1 MKMKKMMLKAHIFI
15 FFVFIIRTCWT
26 KTSEPSNKL
35 AVLEPPILISTL
47 DGSLHAVNKYTG
59 EVKWTLKEAP
69 VLHLPVNLTK
79 RPTFLPDPK
88 DGSLYI
94 YGTGEGRD
102 SLKKLPFTISEL
114 VAASPFRGSDGI
126 LYTGKKTDTWF
137 AIDPFSGDKLDTLSM
152 TGTDKVCPVGDEN
165 VVYIGRTEYQVSM
178 FDSTSREKRWN
189 VTFFDYSSHVSPDNN
204 ENYGFAH
211 FSSSAGGRILTLD
224 RITGDLIW
232 DQDFGS
238 PIVAL
243 YMLHKDGL
251 HRLPFTT
258 IAIETL
264 DHLTSQISVLNW
276 KYRLLKPTKETR
288 LFPAL
293 YIGEY
298 AHGLYALP
306 SLIDEKQAVIVIREP
321 LLLEGPDSSSDKTIH
336 PSLLNKVNQFEIPLI
351 LDDKYSMHHQNSR
364 DVLLLGY
371 HNLPENFATTIT
383 PLLQITGKPDPTATI
398 IPDRLPLRGE
408 HEKKP
413 LNTVKENLKNKNM
426 KSPKQKK
433 PSHQIPPPFDI
444 HSNKRFYKDK
454 INNLDLYSQL
464 NNVSSWIQIPF
475 ILFLCCTTG
484 LVVYYQT
491 RMNQKSNKYTYR
503 TDIEELPEGF
513 LRIGKITFDPN
524 SILGHGCEGTIV
536 YRGKFDNRDVAV
548 KRILPE
554 YFSFADREVDLLR
567 ESDKHPHVI
576 RYFCTEQDKQFRYI
590 ALELCSATL
599 SDYVEDFNFKE
610 KLDISTV
617 LHQASS
623 GLAHLH
629 SLDIV
634 HRDIKPHNV
643 LISMPNSKGEVKA
656 MISDFG
662 LCKKLS
668 KGRLSFTRS
677 GTAGTEG
684 WIAPEMMTG
693 EKRTT
698 CAVDIFSLGCLFY
711 YVISGGKHPF
721 GDSFRRQANILNSES
736 SLKDLSSDDYTVALN
751 LIEHMIKLD
760 PAERPSINAV
770 LKHPFFWSLE
780 KQLSFFQ
787 DVSDRI
793 EKEPFDSIVIKLLE
807 RGGFDVVKGDWRQHI
822 SEELQNDLRKFRTY
836 KGHYVRDLLRAMRNK
851 KHHYRELNEDLQL
864 SLGSIPDQFVN
875 YFTSRFPRL
884 LIHTYLAMQC
894 CKGETVFQKY
904 YDKFCF
910 PHVEI
915 ENSQMFGQGMT
926 WKWRRK
932 IMKNIGNLN
941 SSTETITNVSEVNN
955 LLANNKAENV
965 ENINSSAFQNI
976 EQKQLD
982 TNVQKTFQFNNN
994 QNETVSQFEVPSI
1007 QLGIQKTEKINQQME
1022 QNGL

>member
-1 MKMKKMMLKAHIFI
+1 MGGTFRKK
-15 FFVFIIRTCWT
+15 
-26 KTSEPSNKL
+26 PSNKL
-35 AVLEPPILISTL
+35 AVLESPILISTL

-224 RITGDLIW
+224 RINV
-232 DQDFGS
+232 S
-238 PIVAL
+238 
-243 YMLHKDGL
+243 
-251 HRLPFTT
+251 
-258 IAIETL
+258 
-264 DHLTSQISVLNW
+264 
-276 KYRLLKPTKETR
+276 
-288 LFPAL
+288 PAL

-351 LDDKYSMHHQNSR
+351 LEDKYSMHHQNSR

-408 HEKKP
+408 HEKRP
-413 LNTVKENLKNKNM
+413 LNTVKENVKNKKHG
-426 KSPKQKK
+426 KSSKQKK
-433 PSHQIPPPFDI
+433 PSNQIPPPFDI
-444 HSNKRFYKDK
+444 HNNRVYKDK
-454 INNLDLYSQL
+454 ISNLDLYSQL
-464 NNVSSWIQIPF
+464 NNVSSWIQIPL

-484 LVVYYQT
+484 LVVYYRTRINQT
-491 RMNQKSNKYTYR
+491 SNKYAYR
-503 TDIEELPEGF
+503 TDVEELPEGF

-524 SILGHGCEGTIV
+524 SVLGHGCEGTIV

-599 SDYVEDFNFKE
+599 SDYVENFNFKE

-643 LISMPNSKGEVKA
+643 LISMPNNKGEVKA

-693 EKRTT
+693 E
-698 CAVDIFSLGCLFY
+698 Y
-711 YVISGGKHPF
+711 
-721 GDSFRRQANILNSES
+721 
-736 SLKDLSSDDYTVALN
+736 YTVALN

-864 SLGSIPDQFVN
+864 SLGSIPNQFVN

-894 CKGETVFQKY
+894 CKSETVFQKY

-915 ENSQMFGQGMT
+915 DNSQMFGQGMT

-941 SSTETITNVSEVNN
+941 SLTETTTSISDEKN

-1007 QLGIQKTEKINQQME
+1007 QLGIQQTEKINQQME

>member
-1 MKMKKMMLKAHIFI
+1 MLSKAL
-15 FFVFIIRTCWT
+15 IILSIICACWA
-26 KTSEPSNKL
+26 KTNKPSNKL
-35 AVLEPPILISTL
+35 AVLESPILISTL

-88 DGSLYI
+88 DGTLYI

-102 SLKKLPFTISEL
+102 ALKKLPFTISEL
-114 VAASPFRGSDGI
+114 VAASPFRSSDGI

-137 AIDPFSGDKLDTLSM
+137 AIDPLSGAKLDTLSM
-152 TGTDKVCPVGDEN
+152 SSTDKVCPIGDEN
-165 VVYIGRTEYQVSM
+165 VIYIGRTEYQVSM

-189 VTFFDYSSHVSPDNN
+189 VTFFDYSSHISPGDN

-211 FSSSAGGRILTLD
+211 FSSSAGGRVLTLD
-224 RITGDLIW
+224 RINGDLIW
-232 DQDFGS
+232 DQDYGS

-258 IAIETL
+258 IAVETL
-264 DHLTSQISVLNW
+264 DHLTTQISVLNW
-276 KYRLLKPTKETR
+276 KYRLLQPTKETR

-321 LLLEGPDSSSDKTIH
+321 LLLEGPDSSSEKDIH
-336 PSLLNKVNQFEIPLI
+336 PSLLNKVNQFEIPSL
-351 LDDKYSMHHQNSR
+351 LDDKYSLHRQNTHE
-364 DVLLLGY
+364 VLLLGY
-371 HNLPENFATTIT
+371 HKIPENFATTIT
-383 PLLQITGKPDPTATI
+383 PLLQITGKPDPTANI
-398 IPDRLPLRGE
+398 IPDRLPL
-408 HEKKP
+408 
-413 LNTVKENLKNKNM
+413 NNDD
-426 KSPKQKK
+426 QKK
-433 PSHQIPPPFDI
+433 SLNAVQENQKNYKLNRKSKKDRNHSNKIPPPFDI
-444 HSNKRFYKDK
+444 HNHKK
-454 INNLDLYSQL
+454 YSKNEN
-464 NNVSSWIQIPF
+464 NNVDSYVQHHNNFTWIQIPLL
-475 ILFLCCTTG
+475 LFLCCTTG
-484 LVVYYQT
+484 LVVYFQTRNDLSTRKKIYQT
-491 RMNQKSNKYTYR
+491 
-503 TDIEELPEGF
+503 DVEELPDGF
-513 LRIGKITFDPN
+513 LQIGKITFDPN
-524 SILGHGCEGTIV
+524 AILGHGCEGTIV
-536 YRGKFDNRDVAV
+536 FRGMFDNRDVAV

-599 SDYVEDFNFKE
+599 SEYVENSNFKDI
-610 KLDISTV
+610 LDITTV
-617 LHQASS
+617 LYQASS

-698 CAVDIFSLGCLFY
+698 YAVDIFSLGCLFY
-711 YVISGGKHPF
+711 YVVSGGKHPF
-721 GDSFRRQANILNSES
+721 GDSFRRQANILNSDS
-736 SLKDLSSDDYTVALN
+736 NLKDLSSDEHVVALN
-751 LIEHMIKLD
+751 LIKYMIKLD
-760 PAERPSINAV
+760 PTERPTINAV
-770 LKHPFFWSLE
+770 LKHPFFWSWE

-793 EKEPFDSIVIKLLE
+793 EKEPVDSIIVRLLE

-836 KGHYVRDLLRAMRNK
+836 KGHSVRDLLRAMRNK
-851 KHHYRELNEDLQL
+851 KHHYRELNEDLRL
-864 SLGSIPDQFVN
+864 SLGSIPDQFVR
-875 YFTSRFPRL
+875 YFTSRFPYL
-884 LIHTYLAMQC
+884 LIHTYFAIQC
-894 CKGETVFQKY
+894 CKSETIFQKY
-904 YDKFCF
+904 YDKFNF
-910 PHVEI
+910 PHLEN
-915 ENSQMFGQGMT
+915 ENSLLLGQGMT

-932 IMKNIGNLN
+932 IMKNIENSTLN
-941 SSTETITNVSEVNN
+941 SSEELKRENSEEEK
-955 LLANNKAENV
+955 LLHNNKTENV
-965 ENINSSAFQNI
+965 LNLEKIDSAAFRNI

-982 TNVQKTFQFNNN
+982 TNVQKILHFNNN
-994 QNETVSQFEVPSI
+994 QNETASQF
-1007 QLGIQKTEKINQQME
+1007 
-1022 QNGL
+1022 